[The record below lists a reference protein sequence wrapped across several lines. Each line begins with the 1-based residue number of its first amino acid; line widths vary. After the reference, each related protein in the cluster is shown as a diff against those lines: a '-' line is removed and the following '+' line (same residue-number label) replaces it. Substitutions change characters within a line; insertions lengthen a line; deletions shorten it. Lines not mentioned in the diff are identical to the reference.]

1 MKATV
6 EIPKVERK
14 VILEMTENEAKI
26 LMNFMGGLNFT
37 SIKQFRETMVYP
49 QYSALDFD
57 AISEEVFRALNDKL
71 DE

>member
-26 LMNFMGGLNFT
+26 LMNFMGGLNFI
-37 SIKQFRETMVYP
+37 SIKQFRETMVY
-49 QYSALDFD
+49 QHYSALDFY